1 MRVVEITSKHVKIVA
16 IVAIV
21 ILEAINL
28 LTARYDSNILLTLGA
43 IIGGLAGYEY
53 GRWRSREEKA

>member
-1 MRVVEITSKHVKIVA
+1 MRVVEVTSKHVKIVA
-16 IVAIV
+16 IIAIV

-53 GRWRSREEKA
+53 GKRRSKVT